1 MDSKHIF
8 KVAAWFQWYWHCF
21 LHCTHCFNI
30 DNLHW
35 ITYELLSGIK
45 IFALW
50 LSRVD
55 YKLWYKPFLKFIWH
69 KNSSKVL
76 HFYFFLTRNSI
87 ARIGNLFLLFSS
99 TQHSRINIIMSFPW
113 FGLKLLL
120 LKRPLLLLQ
129 KKMMKYKQDKVQ
141 N

>member
-30 DNLHW
+30 DDLHW

-76 HFYFFLTRNSI
+76 HFYVIKLINFS
-87 ARIGNLFLLFSS
+87 FLLSAFVFWLISPS
-99 TQHSRINIIMSFPW
+99 LHKLRKILSFILKALW
-113 FGLKLLL
+113 FFPFTFKSLNWLIY
-120 LKRPLLLLQ
+120 
-129 KKMMKYKQDKVQ
+129 MYNMK
-141 N
+141 